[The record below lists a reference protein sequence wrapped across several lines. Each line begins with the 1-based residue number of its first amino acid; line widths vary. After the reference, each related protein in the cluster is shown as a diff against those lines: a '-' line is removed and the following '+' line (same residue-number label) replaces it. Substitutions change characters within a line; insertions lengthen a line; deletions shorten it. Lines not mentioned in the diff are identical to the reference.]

1 MNISI
6 AQAVACRNFL
16 ALKDFNTFLFNYQ
29 LHEKPNFVEKWVI
42 KVSGAWLNRLALR
55 FFNELRNTQL
65 ELLTVKL
72 KDCKTDMFSV
82 LYVAGDK
89 KLAFDTAQDLFRVV
103 SDTIL
108 EFDKIKTPTDETE
121 YKAAEV
127 VEPVK

>member
-29 LHEKPNFVEKWVI
+29 LHEKPNFIEKWAI
-42 KVSGAWLNRLALR
+42 KTSAAWLNRLALR
-55 FFNELRNTQL
+55 FFNELRNT
-65 ELLTVKL
+65 ELNKLTVKL

-89 KLAFDTAQDLFRVV
+89 KVTFDTAQDLFRVV
-103 SDTIL
+103 ADTIL
-108 EFDKIKTPTDETE
+108 EFDKIKTPTDDTE
-121 YKAAEV
+121 YKAADAV
-127 VEPVK
+127 AAVK